1 MADISERLKLLRKE
15 HKLSQKQVSDILDIS
30 ESGYGYYEQGRNEP
44 SIEMIKKLADRYDVT
59 TDYLLGLSNSPDKDS
74 TDTKNDFDSLKEIN
88 KLLIKYN
95 IDDMA
100 FFDIE
105 KWENYGSRTITG
117 IRKLLSIFSSK
128 IQRVRQKKEITNQYI
143 GSYLFFS

>member
-1 MADISERLKLLRKE
+1 MVDISERLKSLRKE
-15 HKLSQKQVSDILDIS
+15 HKLSQKQVSEILGIS

-59 TDYLLGLSNSPDKDS
+59 TDYLLGLSNSPDKDASS
-74 TDTKNDFDSLKEIN
+74 TNEDFDSLKEIN
-88 KLLIKYN
+88 KLLVKYD

-105 KWENYGSRTITG
+105 KWKSMTPEQ
-117 IRKLLSIFSSK
+117 IRELESYFQYLVQKSK
-128 IQRVRQKKEITNQYI
+128 ELEEEKKK
-143 GSYLFFS
+143 